1 MIHLLKIM
9 DQDFASQ
16 VKLEWELEQFNESLN
31 IQRSQDRKDDSHET
45 INNDVLNE
53 IIELKKTTKELST
66 RVSKAESNIK
76 KMKSD
81 DSGSSDPLT
90 IVSNEEQ
97 YNIYRLLNTGDD
109 NVITFDDFIKKF
121 NIDFLLDRADF
132 EVIYDSEFGLYNTNE
147 IRTCLIYDDNK
158 KMEYLSTE
166 ELLEEFK
173 DDGHYPIRFISYDI
187 DLEELNNIL
196 NIHNETGQ
204 LPEIPE
210 QEGIYINDVLVKSL
224 DINVSYSLDVASRK
238 YINANG
244 FTNKTPGDE
253 FLETEYNGMVVDDLN
268 SDNNRDND
276 IMYNYI
282 YFKLSICGYDV
293 THKIMNFT
301 KGSLNIYGE

>member
-1 MIHLLKIM
+1 M

-16 VKLEWELEQFNESLN
+16 VKLEWELEQFNEALN
-31 IQRSQDRKDDSHET
+31 IQRSQDRKDNNSET

-81 DSGSSDPLT
+81 DLKSSDLLT

-166 ELLEEFK
+166 ELLEEFA

-187 DLEELNNIL
+187 NLEELNNIIL
-196 NIHNETGQ
+196 NTPNETGQ

-210 QEGIYINDVLVKSL
+210 QEGIYINDVIVKSL

-282 YFKLSICGYDV
+282 YFKLSICGYDA

>member
-1 MIHLLKIM
+1 M
-9 DQDFASQ
+9 DQDFANQ
-16 VKLEWELEQFNESLN
+16 VKLQWELEQFNEALN
-31 IQRSQDRKDDSHET
+31 IQASQDRKDDNSET

-53 IIELKKTTKELST
+53 VIELKKTTKELST

-76 KMKSD
+76 KIKNND
-81 DSGSSDPLT
+81 TESSELLT

-121 NIDFLLDRADF
+121 NIDFLLDRVDF
-132 EVIYDSEFGLYNTNE
+132 NVIYDPNFGVYNTNKIE
-147 IRTCLIYDDNK
+147 TCLIYDDNK

-173 DDGHYPIRFISYDI
+173 NDGHYPIRFISYDI

-196 NIHNETGQ
+196 NTPNETGQ

-210 QEGIYINDVLVKSL
+210 QEGIYVNDVLVKSL

-238 YINANG
+238 YINDKG

-282 YFKLSICGYDV
+282 YFKLSICGRDV
-293 THKIMNFT
+293 IHKIMNFT
-301 KGSLNIYGE
+301 KGNLNIYAD

>member
-1 MIHLLKIM
+1 M

-16 VKLEWELEQFNESLN
+16 VKLEWELEQFNEALN
-31 IQRSQDRKDDSHET
+31 IQRSQDRKDDNHET

-81 DSGSSDPLT
+81 DSESSDLLT

-196 NIHNETGQ
+196 NTPNETGQ

-210 QEGIYINDVLVKSL
+210 QEGIYVNDVLVKSL

-282 YFKLSICGYDV
+282 YFKLSICGCDAM
-293 THKIMNFT
+293 HKIMNFT
-301 KGSLNIYGE
+301 QGNLNIYAD

>member
-1 MIHLLKIM
+1 M
-9 DQDFASQ
+9 
-16 VKLEWELEQFNESLN
+16 
-31 IQRSQDRKDDSHET
+31 
-45 INNDVLNE
+45 
-53 IIELKKTTKELST
+53 
-66 RVSKAESNIK
+66 
-76 KMKSD
+76 
-81 DSGSSDPLT
+81 
-90 IVSNEEQ
+90 
-97 YNIYRLLNTGDD
+97 GDD

-132 EVIYDSEFGLYNTNE
+132 KVIYDPNFGVYNTNE

-196 NIHNETGQ
+196 NTPNETGQ

-210 QEGIYINDVLVKSL
+210 QEGIYVNDVLVKSL
-224 DINVSYSLDVASRK
+224 DINVSYSLDVASRI
-238 YINANG
+238 YINYND
-244 FTNKTPGDE
+244 FTHKILGDE

-276 IMYNYI
+276 IMYNWV
-282 YFKLSICGYDV
+282 YFKLSICGRDAM
-293 THKIMNFT
+293 HKIMNFT
-301 KGSLNIYGE
+301 IGSLNIYAD

>member
-1 MIHLLKIM
+1 M

-16 VKLEWELEQFNESLN
+16 VKLEWELEQFNEALN
-31 IQRSQDRKDDSHET
+31 IQRSQDRKDDNHET

-53 IIELKKTTKELST
+53 VIELKKTTKELST

-81 DSGSSDPLT
+81 DSESSDLLT

-121 NIDFLLDRADF
+121 NIDFLLDRVDF
-132 EVIYDSEFGLYNTNE
+132 NVIYDPNFGVYNTNE

-196 NIHNETGQ
+196 NTPNETGQ

-210 QEGIYINDVLVKSL
+210 QEGIYVNDVLVKSL

-238 YINANG
+238 YINDKG

-282 YFKLSICGYDV
+282 YFKLSICGCDAM
-293 THKIMNFT
+293 HKIMNFT
-301 KGSLNIYGE
+301 QGNLNIYAD

>member
-1 MIHLLKIM
+1 M

-16 VKLEWELEQFNESLN
+16 VKLEWELEQFNEALN
-31 IQRSQDRKDDSHET
+31 IQRSQDRKDDNSEI

-53 IIELKKTTKELST
+53 IIELKKITKELNT

-81 DSGSSDPLT
+81 DLKSSDLLT

-97 YNIYRLLNTGDD
+97 YNIYRLLNMGDD

-158 KMEYLSTE
+158 KIEYLSTK

-196 NIHNETGQ
+196 NTPNETGQ

-210 QEGIYINDVLVKSL
+210 QEGIYVNDVLVKSL

-238 YINANG
+238 YINDKG

-282 YFKLSICGYDV
+282 YFKLSICGRDV
-293 THKIMNFT
+293 IHKIMNFT
-301 KGSLNIYGE
+301 QGDLNIYAD

>member
-1 MIHLLKIM
+1 M

-16 VKLEWELEQFNESLN
+16 VKLEWELEQFNEALN
-31 IQRSQDRKDDSHET
+31 IQRSQDRKDDNSET

-53 IIELKKTTKELST
+53 VIELKKTTKELST

-76 KMKSD
+76 KIKNND
-81 DSGSSDPLT
+81 TESSELLT

-132 EVIYDSEFGLYNTNE
+132 KVIYDPNFGVYNTNKIE
-147 IRTCLIYDDNK
+147 TCLIYDDNK
-158 KMEYLSTE
+158 KMEYLSTD

-196 NIHNETGQ
+196 NTPNETGQ

-210 QEGIYINDVLVKSL
+210 QEGIYVNDVIVKSL
-224 DINVSYSLDVASRK
+224 DINVSYSLDVASRI
-238 YINANG
+238 YINVNG
-244 FTNKTPGDE
+244 FTNKTLDDE

-276 IMYNYI
+276 IMYNWV
-282 YFKLSICGYDV
+282 YFKLSICGRDAM
-293 THKIMNFT
+293 HKIMNFT
-301 KGSLNIYGE
+301 KGSLNIYDE

>member
-1 MIHLLKIM
+1 M
-9 DQDFASQ
+9 DQDFANQ
-16 VKLEWELEQFNESLN
+16 VKLEWELEQFNEALN
-31 IQRSQDRKDDSHET
+31 IQRSQDRKDNNSET
-45 INNDVLNE
+45 INNDALNE

-81 DSGSSDPLT
+81 DSESSELLT

-132 EVIYDSEFGLYNTNE
+132 KVIYDPNFGVYNTNE

-196 NIHNETGQ
+196 NTPNETGQ

-210 QEGIYINDVLVKSL
+210 QEGIYVNDVLVKSL
-224 DINVSYSLDVASRK
+224 DINVSYSLDVASRI
-238 YINANG
+238 YINAKD
-244 FTNKTPGDE
+244 FTHKTLGDE
-253 FLETEYNGMVVDDLN
+253 FLETEYNGMTVDDLN

-276 IMYNYI
+276 IMYNWI
-282 YFKLSICGYDV
+282 YFKLSICGRDAM
-293 THKIMNFT
+293 HKIMNFT
-301 KGSLNIYGE
+301 IGSLNIYAD

>member
-1 MIHLLKIM
+1 M

-16 VKLEWELEQFNESLN
+16 VKLEWELEQFNEALN
-31 IQRSQDRKDDSHET
+31 IQRSQDRKDDNHET

-53 IIELKKTTKELST
+53 VIELKKTTKELST

-81 DSGSSDPLT
+81 DSESSDLLT

-132 EVIYDSEFGLYNTNE
+132 EVIYDSDFGLYNTNE

-196 NIHNETGQ
+196 NTPNETGQ

-210 QEGIYINDVLVKSL
+210 QEGIYVNDVLVKSL

-253 FLETEYNGMVVDDLN
+253 FLETEYNGMIVDDLN

-282 YFKLSICGYDV
+282 YFKLSICGRDAM
-293 THKIMNFT
+293 HKIMNFT
-301 KGSLNIYGE
+301 QGDLNIYAD

>member
-1 MIHLLKIM
+1 M

-16 VKLEWELEQFNESLN
+16 VKLEWELEQFNEALN
-31 IQRSQDRKDDSHET
+31 IQRSQDRKDNNSET

-81 DSGSSDPLT
+81 DSESSELLT

-132 EVIYDSEFGLYNTNE
+132 NVIYDPEFGVYNTNE

-196 NIHNETGQ
+196 NTPNETGQ

-224 DINVSYSLDVASRK
+224 DINVSYSLDVASRI
-238 YINANG
+238 YINYND
-244 FTNKTPGDE
+244 FTHKTLSDE
-253 FLETEYNGMVVDDLN
+253 FLETEYNGMTVDDLN

-276 IMYNYI
+276 IMYNWV
-282 YFKLSICGYDV
+282 YFKLSICGRDAM
-293 THKIMNFT
+293 HKIMNFT
-301 KGSLNIYGE
+301 IGSLNIYAD

>member
-1 MIHLLKIM
+1 M

-16 VKLEWELEQFNESLN
+16 VKLEWELEQFNEALN
-31 IQRSQDRKDDSHET
+31 IQRSQDRKDDNHET
-45 INNDVLNE
+45 INNDILNE
-53 IIELKKTTKELST
+53 VIELKKTTKELST

-81 DSGSSDPLT
+81 DSESSDLLT

-121 NIDFLLDRADF
+121 NIDFLLDRVDF
-132 EVIYDSEFGLYNTNE
+132 KVIYDPNFGVYNTNKIE
-147 IRTCLIYDDNK
+147 TCLIYDDNK

-187 DLEELNNIL
+187 DLDELNNIL
-196 NIHNETGQ
+196 NTPNETGQ

-210 QEGIYINDVLVKSL
+210 QEGIYVNDVLVKSL

-238 YINANG
+238 YINDKG

-282 YFKLSICGYDV
+282 YFKLSICGRDV
-293 THKIMNFT
+293 IHKIMNFT
-301 KGSLNIYGE
+301 IGSLNIYAD

>member
-1 MIHLLKIM
+1 M

-16 VKLEWELEQFNESLN
+16 VKLEWELEQFNEALN
-31 IQRSQDRKDDSHET
+31 IQRSQDRKDDNSET

-53 IIELKKTTKELST
+53 VIELKKTTKELST

-81 DSGSSDPLT
+81 DSESSDLLT

-196 NIHNETGQ
+196 NTPNETGQ

-210 QEGIYINDVLVKSL
+210 QEGIYVNDVLVKSL

-253 FLETEYNGMVVDDLN
+253 FLETEYNGMIVDDLN

-282 YFKLSICGYDV
+282 YFKLSICGCDAM
-293 THKIMNFT
+293 HKIMNFT
-301 KGSLNIYGE
+301 KGNLNIHAD